1 VGDGFVG
8 VELPRHAPEV
18 GGELRPSGLG
28 STIHLYRENFGGD
41 KIGDVQ
47 SRQVFITDVG
57 EFPNVGLELV
67 RLLLV

>member
-1 VGDGFVG
+1 
-8 VELPRHAPEV
+8 
-18 GGELRPSGLG
+18 LG